1 MDAQRK
7 ASTSMTPARLAGRYW
22 LGEPLGR
29 GRSTVF
35 RAIDTRLNRCVA
47 VKQVELVAGQEDV
60 ERVRSRALREARAA
74 ARLHNPRVVTVFDVV
89 EEAGSIWLV
98 MELVD
103 APSLAQVVVDGGPI
117 PHPRAARIGLDVL
130 TALEAAHL
138 VGVVHRDV
146 KPANVMVQTG
156 DRAKLTDFG
165 VATIRDDSRLTV
177 TGLIVGSPSYMSPE
191 QAQGAEVGP
200 PTDLWSLGA
209 LLYFATEGEPPFHAG
224 SALATASAV
233 VHGEPRPVQYVGP
246 LTEIIARLLT
256 KAPDARPSA
265 GQIRAGLSRVARGQR
280 SRMRTA
286 RLPAVGPPPAVV
298 REAADPT
305 PEVFP
310 PVPAAP
316 ATSPGNPGPAV
327 AAGEAEPDV
336 PRRPAP
342 EGPQT
347 DVPPVMPGEP
357 GPTPEPEAPP
367 VVPGQPEPTPQPDAP
382 PILPGQ
388 PGSTPEP
395 DVAPIVPQPEA
406 PPILPGQPGST
417 PEPDVAPIVPQ
428 PEAPPIL
435 PGQPEPDVP
444 PVVPEPEAPPIVPG
458 PQPDVPPVVPEPDVQ
473 PVVPQPEPS
482 PVAPETEPEV
492 PPVVPQHDP
501 VVPAPR
507 PEVPPSR
514 AENGR
519 PPTAA
524 AAAVGDTRAELTRA
538 QTGTQPAAPSADD
551 VPRRTY
557 RPREQPRSRLALL
570 AVAAVVVLLVV
581 VAASAFTRGDGD
593 GEETTGDEATATTA
607 APAGDDPPA
616 TTAPSPPET
625 PATTAPATT
634 APATTAPPAAAGATI
649 LAGWTAYQDPSGR
662 YSIAH
667 PSGWSVVP
675 RTDTI
680 TDFRDP
686 ATGSYLR
693 VDWTDTP
700 KDDPAQD
707 WREQAV
713 VFARNHANYQE
724 LGIGPTTYRDYNAAV
739 WEFTYG
745 SGTTVHATNLGFVT
759 GGRGYAL
766 LFQTPED
773 IWASSQ
779 GLNQQFRDAFRP
791 VPA

>member
-1 MDAQRK
+1 MDAYRE
-7 ASTSMTPARLAGRYW
+7 ASTSTTPARLAGRYW

-35 RAIDTRLNRCVA
+35 RAIDTRLGRRVA
-47 VKQVELVAGQEDV
+47 VKQVELLAGQEDV
-60 ERVRSRALREARAA
+60 ERVRSRAFREAQAA
-74 ARLHNPRVVTVFDVV
+74 ARLNNPRVVTVFDVV

-130 TALEAAHL
+130 TALQAAHA

-146 KPANVMVQTG
+146 KPANVMVQAG

-165 VATIRDDSRLTV
+165 VATIRDDSRLTA

-233 VHGEPRPVQYVGP
+233 VYGEPRPVQYVGP

-256 KAPDARPSA
+256 KDPDARPNA
-265 GQIRAGLSRVARGQR
+265 GQVRALLSRVARGQR
-280 SRMRTA
+280 SRTRTPH
-286 RLPAVGPPPAVV
+286 LPAVGPPPPPAVWQ
-298 REAADPT
+298 AADPR

-310 PVPAAP
+310 PVPAAS
-316 ATSPGNPGPAV
+316 ATSPGDPGLAV
-327 AAGEAEPDV
+327 AAGEAEPG
-336 PRRPAP
+336 R
-342 EGPQT
+342 
-347 DVPPVMPGEP
+347 
-357 GPTPEPEAPP
+357 
-367 VVPGQPEPTPQPDAP
+367 
-382 PILPGQ
+382 
-388 PGSTPEP
+388 
-395 DVAPIVPQPEA
+395 
-406 PPILPGQPGST
+406 
-417 PEPDVAPIVPQ
+417 
-428 PEAPPIL
+428 
-435 PGQPEPDVP
+435 
-444 PVVPEPEAPPIVPG
+444 VPEPEAPPILPAQPG
-458 PQPDVPPVVPEPDVQ
+458 PAPEPEAPPILPAQPGPVPEPEAPPILPAQPGPVPEPDAPPIVPGPDIQ
-473 PVVPQPEPS
+473 PVIPQPEPS
-482 PVAPETEPEV
+482 PVAPGTEPEV
-492 PPVVPQHDP
+492 PPTPD
-501 VVPAPR
+501 
-507 PEVPPSR
+507 
-514 AENGR
+514 
-519 PPTAA
+519 
-524 AAAVGDTRAELTRA
+524 AAAVGDT
-538 QTGTQPAAPSADD
+538 QPAAAGAGD
-551 VPRRTY
+551 VARRTY
-557 RPREQPRSRLALL
+557 RPREQPRSRLALVGI
-570 AVAAVVVLLVV
+570 AVVVVLLVV
-581 VAASAFTRGDGD
+581 VVAAALTAGDGD
-593 GEETTGDEATATTA
+593 GEKTTGDEATATTE
-607 APAGDDPPA
+607 APAGVDPTV
-616 TTAPSPPET
+616 TTAPPARET

-634 APATTAPPAAAGATI
+634 APPGATGATI
-649 LAGWTAYQDPSGR
+649 PVGWTAYQDPSGR

-667 PSGWSVVP
+667 PPGWSVVP

-713 VFARNHANYQE
+713 VFARNHANYHE
-724 LGIGPTTYRDYNAAV
+724 LGIAPTTYRDYNAAV

-745 SGTTVHATNLGFVT
+745 SGTTVHATDLGFVT

-779 GLNQQFRDAFRP
+779 GLSQQFRDAFRP
-791 VPA
+791 VPAGR

>member
-1 MDAQRK
+1 MDAQRE
-7 ASTSMTPARLAGRYW
+7 ASTSTTPARLAGRYW
-22 LGEPLGR
+22 LGAPLGR

-35 RAIDTRLNRCVA
+35 RAIDTRLDRRVA
-47 VKQVELVAGQEDV
+47 VKQVELLAGQEDV
-60 ERVRSRALREARAA
+60 ERVRTRALREAQAA

-130 TALEAAHL
+130 TALEAAHV

-146 KPANVMVQTG
+146 KPANVMVQAG

-165 VATIRDDSRLTV
+165 VATIRDDSRLTA

-233 VHGEPRPVQYVGP
+233 VHGEPRPVQFVGP

-256 KAPDARPSA
+256 KDPDARPSG
-265 GQIRAGLSRVARGQR
+265 GQIRARLSRVARGQR
-280 SRMRTA
+280 SRRRTA
-286 RLPAVGPPPAVV
+286 GLPAVGPPPPVV
-298 REAADPT
+298 RDAADPT

-310 PVPAAP
+310 PVRAAP
-316 ATSPGNPGPAV
+316 ATSPGHPGPTV
-327 AAGEAEPDV
+327 AAGDAEPDAS
-336 PRRPAP
+336 RRPAP

-357 GPTPEPEAPP
+357 GPPPEPDAPT
-367 VVPGQPEPTPQPDAP
+367 VVPERPEPTPQPDAP
-382 PILPGQ
+382 PILSGQ
-388 PGSTPEP
+388 PGSP
-395 DVAPIVPQPEA
+395 
-406 PPILPGQPGST
+406 
-417 PEPDVAPIVPQ
+417 
-428 PEAPPIL
+428 
-435 PGQPEPDVP
+435 PEPDVP
-444 PVVPEPEAPPIVPG
+444 PIV
-458 PQPDVPPVVPEPDVQ
+458 PQPDVQPVVQPDLQ

-482 PVAPETEPEV
+482 TDAPETELEP

-501 VVPAPR
+501 VVPASP
-507 PEVPPSR
+507 PEVPPGR
-514 AENGR
+514 AESGR
-519 PPTAA
+519 PPTAV
-524 AAAVGDTRAELTRA
+524 AVADTRAELQWA
-538 QTGTQPAAPSADD
+538 QTGTQPATPSADD
-551 VPRRTY
+551 VPRRPY

-581 VAASAFTRGDGD
+581 VTASALTRGDGD
-593 GEETTGDEATATTA
+593 GKEATDDETTATTA
-607 APAGDDPPA
+607 APASDDPAA
-616 TTAPSPPET
+616 TTAPPAPEI
-625 PATTAPATT
+625 PATTAPATTAPPTT

-649 LAGWTAYQDPSGR
+649 PAGWTAYQDPSGR

-667 PSGWSVVP
+667 PPGWSVVP

-693 VDWTDTP
+693 VDWTDAP

-713 VFARNHANYQE
+713 VFARNHANYHE

-773 IWASSQ
+773 IWATSQ

>member
-7 ASTSMTPARLAGRYW
+7 ASTSTTPARVAGRYL

-35 RAIDTRLNRCVA
+35 RAMDTRLDRRVA
-47 VKQVELVAGQEDV
+47 VKQVELLAGQEDV
-60 ERVRSRALREARAA
+60 ERVRSRALREAQAA
-74 ARLHNPRVVTVFDVV
+74 ARLNNPCVVTVFDVV

-117 PHPRAARIGLDVL
+117 PHLRAARIGLDVL
-130 TALEAAHL
+130 TALEAAHV

-146 KPANVMVQTG
+146 KPANVMAKAG

-165 VATIRDDSRLTV
+165 VATIRDGSRLTA

-191 QAQGAEVGP
+191 QAEGAEVGP

-256 KAPDARPSA
+256 KDPNARPNA
-265 GQIRAGLSRVARGQR
+265 GQIRAGLSRARGQR

-286 RLPAVGPPPAVV
+286 RLPAVGPPPPVV
-298 REAADPT
+298 RDAADPT

-316 ATSPGNPGPAV
+316 ATSPGNPGPVV
-327 AAGEAEPDV
+327 AAGKAEPDV
-336 PRRPAP
+336 PRRAAP
-342 EGPQT
+342 VGPQT

-357 GPTPEPEAPP
+357 RPTPEPEAPP
-367 VVPGQPEPTPQPDAP
+367 
-382 PILPGQ
+382 
-388 PGSTPEP
+388 
-395 DVAPIVPQPEA
+395 IV
-406 PPILPGQPGST
+406 S
-417 PEPDVAPIVPQ
+417 
-428 PEAPPIL
+428 
-435 PGQPEPDVP
+435 
-444 PVVPEPEAPPIVPG
+444 G

-482 PVAPETEPEV
+482 PVAPETESEV
-492 PPVVPQHDP
+492 PPVVAQHDP
-501 VVPAPR
+501 VVPATP

-514 AENGR
+514 AESGR
-519 PPTAA
+519 PPAT
-524 AAAVGDTRAELTRA
+524 AAAVGDTRAELAWT

-551 VPRRTY
+551 VPRQTY

-581 VAASAFTRGDGD
+581 VAASTLTRGDGA

-616 TTAPSPPET
+616 TTARPAPET

-634 APATTAPPAAAGATI
+634 APATTAPPTAAGATI
-649 LAGWTAYQDPSGR
+649 PAGWTAYSDPSGR

-667 PSGWSVVP
+667 PPGWSVVP

-713 VFARNHANYQE
+713 VFAGNHANYQE

-766 LFQTPED
+766 LFQTPEG

>member
-1 MDAQRK
+1 MDAHRET
-7 ASTSMTPARLAGRYW
+7 STSTTPARLAGRYW
-22 LGEPLGR
+22 LGAPLGR

-35 RAIDTRLNRCVA
+35 RAVDARLDRRVA

-60 ERVRSRALREARAA
+60 ERVRRRALREAKAA

-98 MELVD
+98 MELID
-103 APSLAQVVVDGGPI
+103 APSLAQVVVDGGPL

-130 TALEAAHL
+130 TALQAAHA

-146 KPANVMVQTG
+146 KPANVMVQAG

-165 VATIRDDSRLTV
+165 VATIRDDSRVTA

-191 QAQGAEVGP
+191 QAQGSEVGP

-209 LLYFATEGEPPFHAG
+209 LLYFATEGEAPFNAG

-233 VHGEPRPVQYVGP
+233 VYGEPRPAQYGGP
-246 LTEIIARLLT
+246 LTDIIARLLT
-256 KAPDARPSA
+256 KDPDARPNAS
-265 GQIRAGLSRVARGQR
+265 QIRAQLSRVARAQR
-280 SRMRTA
+280 SRRRTA
-286 RLPAVGPPPAVV
+286 RLPAVGPPPPVV

-310 PVPAAP
+310 PVPVAP
-316 ATSPGNPGPAV
+316 ATSPGNPAPAV
-327 AAGEAEPDV
+327 AAGEAAPDS

-342 EGPQT
+342 EVPQT
-347 DVPPVMPGEP
+347 NVPPVTPGEP
-357 GPTPEPEAPP
+357 GRTPEPATPP
-367 VVPGQPEPTPQPDAP
+367 AAPGQPEPDVPPTLPQPD
-382 PILPGQ
+382 
-388 PGSTPEP
+388 
-395 DVAPIVPQPEA
+395 
-406 PPILPGQPGST
+406 
-417 PEPDVAPIVPQ
+417 
-428 PEAPPIL
+428 APPIL

-444 PVVPEPEAPPIVPG
+444 PTLPQPDAPPILPGQPEPDVPPTVPEPEAPPIVPG
-458 PQPDVPPVVPEPDVQ
+458 PDLP
-473 PVVPQPEPS
+473 PVVPQPQPS

-492 PPVVPQHDP
+492 PPDVPRHDR
-501 VVPAPR
+501 VVPATP
-507 PEVPPSR
+507 PEVPSSR
-514 AENGR
+514 AERGR

-524 AAAVGDTRAELTRA
+524 VAALGDTRAELTRA
-538 QTGTQPAAPSADD
+538 E
-551 VPRRTY
+551 PRPTS
-557 RPREQPRSRLALL
+557 RPREQPRSRLALPAL
-570 AVAAVVVLLVV
+570 AAVVVLLVV
-581 VAASAFTRGDGD
+581 VAASVLARGDGD
-593 GEETTGDEATATTA
+593 SEETTGDEPTATSD
-607 APAGDDPPA
+607 APAGHDPPN
-616 TTAPSPPET
+616 TTAPPPRET
-625 PATTAPATT
+625 ATTAPATT
-634 APATTAPPAAAGATI
+634 APATTAPPATTGPTI
-649 LAGWTAYQDPSGR
+649 PAGWTAYQDPSGR

-667 PSGWSVVP
+667 PPGWSVVP

-686 ATGSYLR
+686 TTGSYLR

-700 KDDPAQD
+700 KDDPTQD

-713 VFARNHANYQE
+713 VFASRHANYQE
-724 LGIGPTTYRDYNAAV
+724 LGIAPTTYRDYTAAV

-766 LFQTPED
+766 FFQTPED
-773 IWASSQ
+773 LWASSQ
-779 GLNQQFRDAFRP
+779 GLSQQFRDAFLP

>member
-7 ASTSMTPARLAGRYW
+7 AATSTTPARLAGRYV

-35 RAIDTRLNRCVA
+35 RAIDTRLDRRVA
-47 VKQVELVAGQEDV
+47 VKQVELLAGQEDV
-60 ERVRSRALREARAA
+60 ERVRRRALREAQAA
-74 ARLHNPRVVTVFDVV
+74 ARLNNPRVVTVFDVV

-130 TALEAAHL
+130 TALEAAHV

-146 KPANVMVQTG
+146 KPANVLVQAG

-165 VATIRDDSRLTV
+165 VATIRDDSRLTA

-246 LTEIIARLLT
+246 LTEIIARLLS
-256 KAPDARPSA
+256 KDPNARPSA
-265 GQIRAGLSRVARGQR
+265 GQIRAGLSRARGQR

-286 RLPAVGPPPAVV
+286 RLPAVGPPPPVV
-298 REAADPT
+298 RDAADPT

-316 ATSPGNPGPAV
+316 ATSPGNPGPVV
-327 AAGEAEPDV
+327 AAGKAEPDV
-336 PRRPAP
+336 PRRAAP
-342 EGPQT
+342 VGPQT

-357 GPTPEPEAPP
+357 RPT
-367 VVPGQPEPTPQPDAP
+367 
-382 PILPGQ
+382 
-388 PGSTPEP
+388 
-395 DVAPIVPQPEA
+395 
-406 PPILPGQPGST
+406 
-417 PEPDVAPIVPQ
+417 
-428 PEAPPIL
+428 
-435 PGQPEPDVP
+435 
-444 PVVPEPEAPPIVPG
+444 PEPEAPPIVPG
-458 PQPDVPPVVPEPDVQ
+458 PADAPVGPGPRPMCRRSCRSRTCSRSSRGRSCPLSRPRPNPRCRPSWPGTTPWWPPPRPRCRPAGPRAGGRRRPQRPSGTPGPNWRGRRPGPSPWPRAPTTCRGRRTGRVSSPAPASRCWPSPPWWCCWSSWPRPPSLAVMGLARRPLATR
-473 PVVPQPEPS
+473 PQP
-482 PVAPETEPEV
+482 
-492 PPVVPQHDP
+492 PP
-501 VVPAPR
+501 R
-507 PEVPPSR
+507 
-514 AENGR
+514 R
-519 PPTAA
+519 PPAM
-524 AAAVGDTRAELTRA
+524 TR
-538 QTGTQPAAPSADD
+538 PPP
-551 VPRRTY
+551 PRR
-557 RPREQPRSRLALL
+557 
-570 AVAAVVVLLVV
+570 
-581 VAASAFTRGDGD
+581 
-593 GEETTGDEATATTA
+593 
-607 APAGDDPPA
+607 PA
-616 TTAPSPPET
+616 PET

-649 LAGWTAYQDPSGR
+649 PAGWTAYSDPSGR

-667 PSGWSVVP
+667 PPGWSVVP
-675 RTDTI
+675 KTDTI

-724 LGIGPTTYRDYNAAV
+724 LSIGPTTYRDYNAAV

-766 LFQTPED
+766 LFQTPEG